1 MFRNFGW
8 YCLWTG
14 LALLPAGASADQ
26 SASSGE
32 FTAHY
37 SAFSTD
43 TLQPEVA
50 KAYQI
55 ERSKKR
61 GMLNVAVL
69 KKVMGTTVQPVR
81 AEVKV
86 TATNLHDQ
94 TQTIA
99 MRELNDHGA
108 IYFIGEFPI
117 SNEETLRFNIEVK
130 PEGSS
135 ESFSASFEQ
144 EFFTD

>member
-8 YCLWTG
+8 YCLWAG

-86 TATNLHDQ
+86 TAINLHDQ